1 MSSDRGVIVCE
12 DSNTDVATQPIF
24 TPTELIL
31 PEDTSFEDWTA
42 IGQRLQRISRSIHF
56 WIGDWIKFG
65 ERKWGERYA
74 QAMEE
79 TPFAQQTLMNDVWV
93 CSKFH
98 SSRRR
103 EELTFNHHAV
113 VAALPPAEQDEWLD
127 TAEREGW
134 SSRQLWAE
142 SRGAPPLH
150 TLYNGPA
157 TVGGPP
163 RRRVAALPI
172 GATLDAQA
180 GDEVHITIKEAT
192 NE

>member
-1 MSSDRGVIVCE
+1 MNKAVTLKSHEPLAAEHFQVS
-12 DSNTDVATQPIF
+12 ATGLEVVGNP
-24 TPTELIL
+24 
-31 PEDTSFEDWTA
+31 SFEEWSA
-42 IGQRLQRISRSIHF
+42 ACQQLQFLHQSVHW
-56 WIGDWIKFG
+56 WIGDLILWG
-65 ERKWGERYA
+65 EHKWGEMYA
-74 QAMEE
+74 QALEE
-79 TPFAQQTLMNDVWV
+79 TPFKLQTLQNTVWV
-93 CSKFH
+93 CRSIPQ
-98 SSRRR
+98 SSRHK
-103 EELTFNHHAV
+103 ELTFNHHAV

-142 SRGAPPLH
+142 SRGASTPR

-157 TVGGPP
+157 TVDGPP
-163 RRRVAALPI
+163 HRRIAALPI

>member
-1 MSSDRGVIVCE
+1 MS
-12 DSNTDVATQPIF
+12 NLPATIDQDTQLAIQPIF

-31 PEDTSFEDWTA
+31 PEDTTFEDWTA
-42 IGQRLQRISRSIHF
+42 IGQRLQQISRAIHF

-103 EELTFNHHAV
+103 EDLTFNHHAV

-142 SRGAPPLH
+142 SRGASTPR
-150 TLYNGPA
+150 TLYSGTATVNGP
-157 TVGGPP
+157 PH
-163 RRRVAALPI
+163 RRVAALPI
-172 GATLDAQA
+172 GATLDALA
-180 GDEVHITIKEAT
+180 GDEVHIIIKEAT
-192 NE
+192 